1 MFTGNMVT
9 EAIPPRVFALYRIV
23 DTKKSIQRSE
33 LQAMIEPPELR
44 EDDQSTYFAAVLKAA
59 VELKLVDNK
68 DNVILLRNPEEQIKT
83 MDDFRRHVISV
94 LPSFESEQFWRC
106 SNVIVNM
113 NDKIFEYNSISDSN
127 MLTYLSKQVGQ
138 TITAPMIRGWRFWAQ
153 FLGFGYMNEF
163 AFLPNAYLYVKN
175 VLLLSNLERG
185 EEYGVEEFITCFS
198 KYGKMMLPLS
208 AGDRKLN
215 ISMSSALRELHD
227 NGEIVLKT
235 GSDREANWS
244 LFPSKE
250 FFNQPISSIVF
261 KGVQL

>member
-1 MFTGNMVT
+1 MFIGNMVT

-23 DTKKSIQRSE
+23 ETKKSIRRSE
-33 LQAMIEPPELR
+33 LQAMMEPPELR
-44 EDDQSTYFAAVLKAA
+44 EDNTSAYFSIVLKAA
-59 VELKLVDNK
+59 IELKLVDNK
-68 DNVILLRNPEEQIKT
+68 DNVILLHNPDDQIRT
-83 MDDFRRHVISV
+83 MDEFRRYVISIM
-94 LPSFESEQFWRC
+94 PSFESEQFWRC

-113 NDKIFEYNSISDSN
+113 NEKIFEYSSISDSD
-127 MLTYLSKQVGQ
+127 MLGYLSNRLGQ
-138 TITAPMIRGWRFWAQ
+138 QISASMIRGWRFWAQ
-153 FLGFGYMNEF
+153 FLGFGYMNNF

-185 EEYGVEEFITCFS
+185 KEYGVEEFMTCFS
-198 KYGKMMLPLS
+198 RYGKIILPLS
-208 AGDRKLN
+208 VGDRNLN

-235 GSDREANWS
+235 GSDREANWT
-244 LFPSKE
+244 LFPSKD